1 MKRIILTIAF
11 LSISSTAVMGQAG
24 HAGQELNLRGLK
36 GIRLVVMFARAGAI
50 DEADRPGVLKLVEA
64 DAIAKLQKAHI
75 PLFRFANEIEEAGY
89 PQLIVYITA
98 DKPNGFVYPV
108 VTNVK
113 LLQRV
118 RLARDPSIEAD
129 LATWEHYGIGAPELT
144 VEVIRRVT
152 AGEVDQFIRDYL
164 AVNSTTATR

>member
-1 MKRIILTIAF
+1 MKRTILILAL
-11 LSISSTAVMGQAG
+11 LSVSAAVVMAQAG

-50 DEADRPGVLKLVEA
+50 VEADRPGILKLVEA
-64 DAIAKLQKAHI
+64 DATAKLQKARI
-75 PLFRFANEIEEAGY
+75 PLFRFANEIEEAGN

-144 VEVIRRVT
+144 VEVIRSVT

-164 AVNSTTATR
+164 AVNSMAATR